1 MAFWSKWFQASPKAE
16 EKPEKTLEYKGFLI
30 EATPYRDGREYQL
43 SGVISKDGKSHK
55 FIRADKFS
63 DKETAADIALSKG
76 QLIVDQLGEGMFRS

>member
-1 MAFWSKWFQASPKAE
+1 MAFWDKWFSAPAENKATA
-16 EKPEKTLEYKGFLI
+16 KSLEYKGFII
-30 EATPYRDGREYQL
+30 EATPYKDGREYQL

-76 QLIVDQLGEGMFRS
+76 QLIVDQLGEGMFKS